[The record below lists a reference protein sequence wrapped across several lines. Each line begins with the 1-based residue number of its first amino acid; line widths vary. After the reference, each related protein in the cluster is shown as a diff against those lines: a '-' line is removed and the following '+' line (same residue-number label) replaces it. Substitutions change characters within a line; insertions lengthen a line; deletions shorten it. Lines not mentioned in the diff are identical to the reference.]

1 MVFVPSLV
9 QLYCSS
15 RKPVMQI
22 IDNLYDFLFTRTP
35 RQLFKL
41 ISTAPRPLLL
51 SGARSLRNTPR
62 VTFAHCSLKGREI

>member
-1 MVFVPSLV
+1 
-9 QLYCSS
+9 
-15 RKPVMQI
+15 MQI
-22 IDNLYDFLFTRTP
+22 IDNLYDFLFARTP

-41 ISTAPRPLLL
+41 ISTALRPLLL